1 TVRGF
6 SGVVATAVIGAL
18 GTAREHYHS
27 NRLVDHL
34 GNAPQAVELRLQQF
48 AGLQPGADSGAHW
61 QPLAEQ
67 ACQQA
72 QVLGNAD
79 VLLAMT
85 GLACALLILIPIL
98 PQRA

>member
-1 TVRGF
+1 M
-6 SGVVATAVIGAL
+6 IGAL

-34 GNAPQAVELRLQQF
+34 GNAPQAVELRLQQI
-48 AGLQPGADSGAHW
+48 AGLQPSADSGAHW
-61 QPLAEQ
+61 QHLAEQ
-67 ACQQA
+67 ARQQA

-79 VLLAMT
+79 VLLAMA

-98 PQRA
+98 PQRAYPPRPVAPTH